1 MTQQTLSTFHNQPKP
16 NPPTPDQPLPLK
28 QNTKTTP
35 KPKPRPPS
43 SPPKAS
49 HIMRDTSEDAFDEI
63 LNDGTLGAMSLKAL
77 ELITDNPDKT
87 VRELLQFGVESEIYP
102 YADRNLIA
110 PRITGLA
117 EEAVIIRPFKRK
129 CGITGKTVLVHRLAP
144 EDWKHQRKHL
154 RKQFSKGPLVKHRL
168 EIKSKSDPM
177 VIHTVIWWSDD
188 SISCSCNDKYHRPS
202 EYRCHHVRGLFK
214 AITGND
220 MKGAN

>member
-1 MTQQTLSTFHNQPKP
+1 MTPKP
-16 NPPTPDQPLPLK
+16 TSIYDFPITP
-28 QNTKTTP
+28 P
-35 KPKPRPPS
+35 KPKPRPLS

-49 HIMRDTSEDAFDEI
+49 HIMREPSKDAFDEI

-77 ELITDNPDKT
+77 GLITDNPDKT
-87 VRELLQFGVESEIYP
+87 VRELLKTGVESEIYP

-117 EEAVIIRPFKRK
+117 EEAVIIRPYKRK
-129 CGITGKTVLVHRLAP
+129 CAVTGKTVMVHRLAP
-144 EDWKHQRKHL
+144 DDWKHQRTSL

-168 EIKSKSDPM
+168 EVESKSDPT
-177 VIHTVIWWSDD
+177 VIHTVVWWSDD
-188 SISCSCNDKYHRPS
+188 SISCSCNYQYNRSS

-220 MKGAN
+220 MKGAEP